1 MLNLMKR
8 QIAKKYQ
15 SFERNRKQE
24 GLTHS
29 EQNNNN
35 QTVGTCVDRL

>member
-15 SFERNRKQE
+15 SFERNLKQE

-29 EQNNNN
+29 EQI
-35 QTVGTCVDRL
+35 TIRLSGRA